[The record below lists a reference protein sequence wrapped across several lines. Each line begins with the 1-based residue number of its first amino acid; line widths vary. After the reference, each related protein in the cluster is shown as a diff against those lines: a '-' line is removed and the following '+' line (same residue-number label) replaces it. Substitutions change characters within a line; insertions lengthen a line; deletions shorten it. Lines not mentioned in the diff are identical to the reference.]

1 MQRREAVK
9 REAVGAYY
17 CECGRPLSPEY
28 KFCPACGTPRKGV
41 SYVRR
46 VSTGNSA
53 IDEILEGG
61 FESGKTCLLAGEA
74 GTGKTIFSLQY
85 LLYGAKNNEPGIYVT
100 IDERPEM
107 LVRDV
112 RNFGWDLQPLIETR
126 KLAILPV
133 RRYFTSKMWGREMDT
148 IVNNIIEELDKR
160 RREIG
165 AKRLVIDPIAPLVT
179 TYSNEVAWV
188 REYIRSLIFS
198 IEEKLGVTTVITSE
212 VPTGENMMSRYGVE
226 EFLASGVIILSLS
239 RVGNSI
245 IRTMFIRKMRWTA
258 VNPIIYRFEIERGRG
273 IVLKEPL
280 S

>member
-1 MQRREAVK
+1 M
-9 REAVGAYY
+9 
-17 CECGRPLSPEY
+17 
-28 KFCPACGTPRKGV
+28 
-41 SYVRR
+41 RR
-46 VSTGNSA
+46 VSTGNPA

-61 FESGKTCLLAGEA
+61 FESGKTYLLAGEA

-85 LLYGAKNNEPGIYVT
+85 LIYGAKSNEPGIYVT

-126 KLAILPV
+126 KLAVLPV

-226 EFLASGVIILSLS
+226 EFLTSGVIILSLS

-258 VNPIIYRFEIERGRG
+258 VNPTIYRFEIERGRG